1 MPDKNRSRIDRQFD
15 RMQRRFPIASG
26 TLSFLRHPLAI
37 LIRVPLGLLLV
48 FGGVFSFLPILGL
61 WMLPLG
67 LALLALDI
75 PFLQRPVGGTMVRG
89 ERRFSLWRRARRRRH
104 TPQE

>member
-1 MPDKNRSRIDRQFD
+1 MADKNRSRINRQFD

-37 LIRVPLGLLLV
+37 LIRVPLGILLIL
-48 FGGVFSFLPILGL
+48 GGIFAILPFLGL

-75 PFLQRPVGGTMVRG
+75 PFLQRPVGGTMVRS
-89 ERRFSLWRRARRRRH
+89 ERRFSLWRRARRRRQH
-104 TPQE
+104 PLE